1 MYEPKM
7 IWWQR
12 VAEKVESDN
21 ASVSSSRVDFEVKN
35 DFDWLPSKHLNAM
48 HAVLVSFLLDTPDS
62 KCASSSNTPNGVQIF
77 RLLPARIRRLLTW
90 YSRGIVSTLFSFW
103 CLTSIFFFFFFSFLK
118 ILDIRHSTIFLFHIK
133 KIKFILL
140 DQQFL
145 INIAE
150 MILHDDI
157 LLLIFLQEI

>member
-1 MYEPKM
+1 MNGWSTYVAFIMYEPKM

-90 YSRGIVSTLFSFW
+90 YSRGIVSTLFSFSFDKY
-103 CLTSIFFFFFFSFLK
+103 LFLFLFLFFENIRYTTFYCFSFPY
-118 ILDIRHSTIFLFHIK
+118 
-133 KIKFILL
+133 
-140 DQQFL
+140 
-145 INIAE
+145 
-150 MILHDDI
+150 
-157 LLLIFLQEI
+157 